1 MNTNYELVKLRCE
14 NLIYKFEQVFGKDGL
29 EEAIKSQKAIIKLPM
44 LEGGDLEE
52 YNKLIMFE
60 LSVLGLLTTYRPI
73 VSEKHTG

>member
-14 NLIYKFEQVFGKDGL
+14 NLIHKFEQVFGKDGL

-52 YNKLIMFE
+52 YHKLIMFE
-60 LSVLGLLTTYRPI
+60 LSVLGLLTTYRPP
-73 VSEKHTG
+73 VSEKHNG